1 MGPTVPSGAG
11 SGAGAVVGSAVGSTD
26 GSGTGSGVGSG
37 VGGLMTSG
45 SCLTKE
51 NRPVVALTVPLVY
64 VRLKT
69 FVPTSQP
76 LSPVA

>member
-1 MGPTVPSGAG
+1 M
-11 SGAGAVVGSAVGSTD
+11 
-26 GSGTGSGVGSG
+26 
-37 VGGLMTSG
+37 MTFG